1 MVLRQE
7 GDESTASTHADLH
20 ALPIASCQYRDAIV
34 KSTFDIVARAPSGHN
49 ARTNVVLPE
58 AVRRAVTAML
68 RASFS
73 AMFSLNFADFPPN
86 FFAMGAL
93 PAQQAGLRY

>member
-1 MVLRQE
+1 MPSRV
-7 GDESTASTHADLH
+7 
-20 ALPIASCQYRDAIV
+20 ASCQYRDAIV
-34 KSTFDIVARAPSGHN
+34 TSTFDIVARAPSGHN

-93 PAQQAGLRY
+93 PAQEAGLRY